1 MTRTFS
7 ITEAK
12 REAVPL
18 LIGLV
23 GPSGGGKTGSALELA
38 HGIQEVV
45 GGDIG
50 GIDTEANRMK
60 HYAGMPMFSDPKRQF
75 KFKHLPFGAPFNP
88 DSYKQAIE
96 AMIKT
101 GVKTVIVDSMS
112 HEHEGPGGVLE
123 MHEQLLD
130 KFSKGNE
137 DARER
142 NTFRAWAAPKQER
155 RALINFMLQQPLNFI
170 LCFRAKEKIKLPK
183 KGASDREVR
192 SLGWQPIAGEEFV
205 FEMTVNCLLLPAANG
220 IPSWS
225 PDEKAERQMIKLPQ
239 QFRGI
244 LTPGRALSAQ
254 VGKEMALWAKGDDP
268 SKAEQKA
275 PTASADPGLLLS
287 LTQSLQQATSLDD
300 LNARYGAVNKAKKEG
315 KLTPDNVGSLEQT
328 WREVRDHLAGKSL

>member
-123 MHEQLLD
+123 MHEAELNRRAGDDWD
-130 KFSKGNE
+130 K
-137 DARER
+137 R
-142 NTFRAWAAPKQER
+142 NKATFAAWAKPKQER
-155 RALINFMLQQPLNFI
+155 RGLINFLLQQPVNFI
-170 LCFRAKEKIKLPK
+170 SCFRAKEKIKPPK
-183 KGASDREVR
+183 PGEKSVTNM
-192 SLGWQPIAGEEFV
+192 GWQPIAGEEFV

-220 IPSWS
+220 VPTWS

-254 VGKEMALWAKGDDP
+254 VGKEMALWAKGDEP

-275 PTASADPGLLLS
+275 PASSADPGLLLS

-300 LNARYGAVNKAKKEG
+300 LNSRYGAVNKAKKEG